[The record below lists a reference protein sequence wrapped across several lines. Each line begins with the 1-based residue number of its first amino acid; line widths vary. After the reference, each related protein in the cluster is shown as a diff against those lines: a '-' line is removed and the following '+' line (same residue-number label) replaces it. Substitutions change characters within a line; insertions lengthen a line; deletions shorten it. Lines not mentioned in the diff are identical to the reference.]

1 MVPTMFP
8 VLLVFVGLFL
18 AGFCLVG
25 LPRGVGQIVAG
36 AALLVMSVTVV
47 AVPVTPAASVSH
59 PSGHTFTLQLDRP

>member
-1 MVPTMFP
+1 MAV

-36 AALLVMSVTVV
+36 VALLVMSLTVA
-47 AVPVTPAASVSH
+47 AVPPTSATPASE
-59 PSGHTFTLQLDRP
+59 PPGHTFTLQLSRP